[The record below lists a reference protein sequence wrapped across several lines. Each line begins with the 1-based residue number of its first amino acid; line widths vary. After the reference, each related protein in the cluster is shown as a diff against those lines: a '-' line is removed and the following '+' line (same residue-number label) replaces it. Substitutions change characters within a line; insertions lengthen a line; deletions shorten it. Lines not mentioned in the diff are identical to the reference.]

1 MDELLLLLASAPGL
15 HSAACLP
22 QRAPPFTLHSCH
34 THATAGLARCF
45 SMKVGIL
52 PESILPKMLVDR
64 LVQRGAVLQVRGASQ
79 RVDCRRWL
87 VAALQAARQ
96 ACRQAC

>member
-1 MDELLLLLASAPGL
+1 
-15 HSAACLP
+15 
-22 QRAPPFTLHSCH
+22 
-34 THATAGLARCF
+34 
-45 SMKVGIL
+45 MKVGIL